1 MAVLFIILL
10 KGMMLAYLTVEAK
23 RFDQKRLIPMPE
35 AERETVNAVC
45 EFECDRHCSLNAKCV
60 GTSFDRE
67 NGTCVRVFNGS
78 IALQGDSHAVA
89 KTRGIVKNLISIKII
104 SKFYLPSFYERNF
117 KFLFR

>member
-1 MAVLFIILL
+1 MAVLFVILL
-10 KGMMLAYLTVEAK
+10 KGIMLAYLTTVEAK

-89 KTRGIVKNLISIKII
+89 KTRGIVKNLLIFKTI
-104 SKFYLPSFYERNF
+104 SKVFAYH
-117 KFLFR
+117 